1 MMEKE
6 FPELKNDTIIRQAF
20 GKKTSYI
27 PVWVMRQAG
36 RYLPE
41 FREFR
46 QHHSFF
52 DICETPELACEAT
65 MLPIRRYPSLDAA
78 IIFSD
83 ILVIPKALGMDVQM
97 VEGIGPVVD
106 SLEQPSQ
113 IKTKIHVDNNIDAEL
128 DYLYKAITLTRHTL
142 EGKVPL
148 IGFAGGPFTLM
159 SYMIEGQG
167 SKTMSKV
174 KRWFYQNP
182 IESHELLD
190 ILTKAII
197 QSLVGQVKAG
207 AQMLQVFESHAG
219 YLGPRQFDEFCLPYL
234 NRISYGVKEQLREQ
248 NLDTNDVPMIL
259 FAKGAHY
266 ALDKMCDTTC
276 HQYNVIGLDWTID
289 ADRAK
294 KASNG
299 RVTLQGNLDPC
310 ALYSNQDDLDYLVE
324 QMVQEFGNER
334 YIANLGHGIYPDVK
348 WENVATFVNAVH
360 KYSKIHSNK

>member
-1 MMEKE
+1 MMNID
-6 FPELKNDTIIRQAF
+6 FPELKNDTIIRAAF
-20 GKKTSYI
+20 GEKTSYV

-65 MLPIRRYPSLDAA
+65 MLPIRRYPSLDAS

-97 VEGIGPVVD
+97 VEGVGPVVEA
-106 SLEQPSQ
+106 LETPTQ
-113 IKTKIHVDNNIDAEL
+113 IKTKVHTDNNIDTEL
-128 DYLYKAITLTRHTL
+128 DYVYKAITLTRHTL

-182 IESHELLD
+182 IESHQLLE
-190 ILTKAII
+190 ILTQSII
-197 QSLVGQVKAG
+197 TFLVGQVKAG

-219 YLGPRQFDEFCLPYL
+219 YLGSKQFDEFCLPYL
-234 NRISYGVKEQLREQ
+234 NRISCAVRDKLREQ
-248 NLDTNDVPMIL
+248 NLNDVPMVL

-266 ALDKMCDTTC
+266 ALDKMCDTTS

-294 KASNG
+294 TASKG
-299 RVTLQGNLDPC
+299 RITLQGNLDPC
-310 ALYSNQDDLDYLVE
+310 ALYADQDDLDYLVE
-324 QMVQEFGNER
+324 QMIQEFGTER

-348 WENVATFVNAVH
+348 WENVSTFVNAVH
-360 KYSKIHSNK
+360 KYSKKLINK